1 MLFAGD
7 REVTWENFR
16 CAEYVSDYIP
26 LREQSPELLNRAGKG
41 AAGMVDPIADM
52 LTRIRNAIMARH
64 ESVDIPYSNI
74 KFAIS
79 KILKEEGY
87 IRNYKTFVDE
97 TRKKF
102 LKVYISYDENSKSV
116 ITGLQRVSKPGRRVY
131 VGADAISKLKTQAER
146 GCRFHIERTYD

>member
-1 MLFAGD
+1 
-7 REVTWENFR
+7 
-16 CAEYVSDYIP
+16 
-26 LREQSPELLNRAGKG
+26 
-41 AAGMVDPIADM
+41 MVDPIADM

-64 ESVDIPYSNI
+64 ESVDIPYSNM
-74 KFAIS
+74 KFGIS
-79 KILKEEGY
+79 KIMKEEGY

-131 VGADAISKLKTQAER
+131 VGAGEISKLKSRLSMVILSTSKGLMTDRNAFKNKVGGEPLLMVW
-146 GCRFHIERTYD
+146 

>member
-1 MLFAGD
+1 
-7 REVTWENFR
+7 
-16 CAEYVSDYIP
+16 
-26 LREQSPELLNRAGKG
+26 
-41 AAGMVDPIADM
+41 MVDPIADM

-74 KFAIS
+74 KFGIS
-79 KILKEEGY
+79 KIMKEEGY

-116 ITGLQRVSKPGRRVY
+116 ITGLKRVSKPGRRVY
-131 VGADAISKLKTQAER
+131 VGADEISKLKTRLSMVVLSTSKGLMTDKNAFKNKVGGEPLLMVW
-146 GCRFHIERTYD
+146 

>member
-1 MLFAGD
+1 
-7 REVTWENFR
+7 
-16 CAEYVSDYIP
+16 
-26 LREQSPELLNRAGKG
+26 
-41 AAGMVDPIADM
+41 MVDPIADM

-64 ESVDIPYSNI
+64 ESVDIPYSNM
-74 KFAIS
+74 KFGIS
-79 KILKEEGY
+79 KILKDEGY

-131 VGADAISKLKTQAER
+131 VGAGEISKLKNRLSTVILSTSKGLMTDSNAFKNKVGGEPLLMVW
-146 GCRFHIERTYD
+146 

>member
-1 MLFAGD
+1 
-7 REVTWENFR
+7 
-16 CAEYVSDYIP
+16 
-26 LREQSPELLNRAGKG
+26 
-41 AAGMVDPIADM
+41 MVDPIADM

-64 ESVDIPYSNI
+64 ESVDIPYSNM
-74 KFAIS
+74 KFGIS

-131 VGADAISKLKTQAER
+131 VGTGEISKLKHRLSMVILSTSKGLMTDRNASKNKVGGEPLLMVW
-146 GCRFHIERTYD
+146 